1 MTVTMTGGIE
11 NFRRVRFSLRIS
23 PDVYLAY
30 YQGVASAVA
39 VKSFDG
45 RNIQFPAKILQQF
58 VTREG
63 VNGTFEM
70 DFDANN
76 KFVAIRRIGD

>member
-1 MTVTMTGGIE
+1 M
-11 NFRRVRFSLRIS
+11 
-23 PDVYLAY
+23 
-30 YQGVASAVA
+30 A

-45 RNIQFPAKILQQF
+45 RNIQFPAKVLQQF

-70 DFDANN
+70 EFDVNN

>member
-1 MTVTMTGGIE
+1 MNMTDSGE

-23 PDVYLAY
+23 PDLYLSY
-30 YQGVASAVA
+30 YQGVARAVV

-45 RNIQFPAKILQQF
+45 RTIQFPANVLQQF
-58 VTREG
+58 VTHDG
-63 VNGTFEM
+63 VNGVFEM

-76 KFVAIRRIGD
+76 KFVAIRRVGD